1 MHYRHYHC
9 SLSLLSLSHYLDL
22 GDAGATYLRPS
33 RPRSW
38 RIPVLESVLYSA
50 ATHRSLSSSSLPR
63 RVVAPPQSPS
73 SSSST
78 IIMGCLNSKA
88 GNKDDAVANK
98 KIENQ
103 LKKDRKDLEHEV
115 KLLLLGTQSSPLALA
130 LSLA

>member
-1 MHYRHYHC
+1 
-9 SLSLLSLSHYLDL
+9 
-22 GDAGATYLRPS
+22 
-33 RPRSW
+33 
-38 RIPVLESVLYSA
+38 
-50 ATHRSLSSSSLPR
+50 
-63 RVVAPPQSPS
+63 
-73 SSSST
+73 
-78 IIMGCLNSKA
+78 MGCLNSKA